1 MEYNPQ
7 IKALR
12 ESRGMTVR
20 GLADKLNVSG
30 PAVAQWESG
39 RNYPT
44 LPNLLAMADLFGC
57 SIDFICGRDIPGQT
71 SA

>member
-30 PAVAQWESG
+30 VAVTYWENG
-39 RNYPT
+39 VNYPS
-44 LPNLLAMADLFGC
+44 LPNLFAMADLFGC
-57 SIDFICGRDIPGQT
+57 SLDFICGRDGPGQT

>member
-20 GLADKLNVSG
+20 GLADKLNVSA
-30 PAVAQWESG
+30 PAVVQWEKG
-39 RNYPT
+39 RKQPT
-44 LPNLLAMADLFGC
+44 LTNLLAMADLFGC
-57 SIDFICGRDIPGQT
+57 SIDTICGRSLPGQN